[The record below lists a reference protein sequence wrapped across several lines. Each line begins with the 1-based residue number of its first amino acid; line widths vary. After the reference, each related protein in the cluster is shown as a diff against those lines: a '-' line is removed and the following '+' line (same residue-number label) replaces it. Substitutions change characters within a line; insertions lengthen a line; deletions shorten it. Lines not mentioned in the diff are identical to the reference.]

1 MSGCDINNDFVQ
13 STFAVLSA
21 ANATTADVRLSQ
33 SVTQLPL
40 RQPIPCCLFKWRV
53 RTLRRDALPYRGMQ
67 NDVFYWTSQRVRQV
81 INQNFEN
88 TTSLAKDY
96 MLTFKKQDDRHFL
109 LRLLLAATTVAPLS
123 RVIEQL
129 ILFQWT
135 YIIGVSEPIKK

>member
-1 MSGCDINNDFVQ
+1 MFGFLNRL
-13 STFAVLSA
+13 LSCH
-21 ANATTADVRLSQ
+21 
-33 SVTQLPL
+33 L